1 MRQAFQLLIAQLYF
15 IINFL
20 RVTLPVVSFTHAGYS
35 YTGEFICFWPFSG
48 VSWSVTY
55 FLFHAAEVPY
65 TAPKINISL
74 YIKIISKEKY
84 LKNIKKI

>member
-1 MRQAFQLLIAQLYF
+1 
-15 IINFL
+15 
-20 RVTLPVVSFTHAGYS
+20 
-35 YTGEFICFWPFSG
+35 
-48 VSWSVTY
+48 VTY